1 MSWLLVRVSGV
12 ALLER
17 DIAERRPGYR
27 EYVQRTNALIP
38 GPPRRI
44 AAGSGRG

>member
-1 MSWLLVRVSGV
+1 MTWLLVRVSGV

-27 EYVQRTNALIP
+27 DYVARTSAFVP
-38 GPPRRI
+38 WFPRGGT
-44 AAGSGRG
+44 A